1 MKFSILVV
9 FFLLIVLNSASDAK
23 TKGFHRLV
31 GKKYRRNATELK
43 AYHQQR
49 AKLHKNYVPEYPE
62 DPMIANV
69 LIGDSEDEFIVSLE
83 SGTNN
88 FWLLDISYPHVGPNV
103 TTFDPSSPNSSA
115 TFEGPFYSESNDFAL
130 YGKSVNDTFA
140 LFEPM
145 ILTFGSV
152 EMIYGDRFDP
162 AFNADV
168 SGALGLSWDIAL
180 KDEPVTPHSAPI
192 LNIFNAMADKPPRII
207 SQTIE
212 QDPSSGQWTWFT
224 TTFGANLD
232 EFCAPTPLT
241 VAPLTFDEKSNSLS
255 FQLDSFAIGDR
266 KTNDGDLAKI
276 DSGLSVIFVN
286 SFAFDLIYAAI
297 QPDFDYDVGVYT
309 TSCQNKGT
317 FDDFVFTVNDVEM
330 HVPSS
335 SYVIDLGLGNDQCV
349 VAFSYT
355 SSFSTPFAL
364 GTVFLENYGVELSID
379 DSTITFK
386 LCS

>member
-1 MKFSILVV
+1 
-9 FFLLIVLNSASDAK
+9 
-23 TKGFHRLV
+23 
-31 GKKYRRNATELK
+31 
-43 AYHQQR
+43 
-49 AKLHKNYVPEYPE
+49 
-62 DPMIANV
+62 
-69 LIGDSEDEFIVSLE
+69 
-83 SGTNN
+83 
-88 FWLLDISYPHVGPNV
+88 
-103 TTFDPSSPNSSA
+103 
-115 TFEGPFYSESNDFAL
+115 
-130 YGKSVNDTFA
+130 
-140 LFEPM
+140 
-145 ILTFGSV
+145 
-152 EMIYGDRFDP
+152 
-162 AFNADV
+162 
-168 SGALGLSWDIAL
+168 
-180 KDEPVTPHSAPI
+180 
-192 LNIFNAMADKPPRII
+192 MADKPPRII